1 MKLKTLNNPANDI
14 QSLIIENNHLDGL
27 YGDGLSIADIP
38 SIPIT
43 HEFTDGV
50 YIRKMTMPAGELV
63 VGAIHNH
70 LHLWFLMKGR
80 VLISNNGE
88 EIEHIAPCY
97 TLSEPGSKRLI
108 YAVEDS
114 IFVNIHKN
122 PSNTRDV
129 NKLEEEIVSMTQEQY
144 NKKHK

>member
-1 MKLKTLNNPANDI
+1 MKLQKSNNHADDV
-14 QSLIIENNHLDGL
+14 QALIIENNNLDGF

-38 SIPIT
+38 SVPIT

-50 YIRKMTMPAGELV
+50 YIRKMTMPEGELV

-70 LHLWFLMKGR
+70 LHVWFLLKGR

-88 EIEHIAPCY
+88 EIEHVAPCY
-97 TLSEPGSKRLI
+97 TLSEPGAKRLI

-122 PSNTRDV
+122 PSNTRDI
-129 NKLEEEIVSMTQEQY
+129 KELEEEIVSMTQEQY